1 MYQSP
6 IEIIHDNM
14 RMEIEGEVYKAV
26 QRVGVNVDKEEL
38 TKALQ
43 YDRGQYKRGYE
54 DGYAKAIEEFAEK
67 ICDVC
72 CEESMTVILENRVK
86 ADVLTLDGL
95 TEIVWEI
102 AKELKGE

>member
-38 TKALQ
+38 LKALQ
-43 YDRGQYKRGYE
+43 YDRGQYTNGFK
-54 DGYAKAIEEFAEK
+54 DGYAKAIEEFVEAVK
-67 ICDVC
+67 KKYPICTNDFGMVIN
-72 CEESMTVILENRVK
+72 ESAHKTI
-86 ADVLTLDGL
+86 D
-95 TEIVWEI
+95 EI